1 MSLIRLVAHCALHF
15 VLVVVVEHEGIV
27 PQIQGLSIPLAKY
40 FRLFLLLKW
49 LKCEVY
55 ISYYTFQYKVK
66 QTPGLNRESVTNERH
81 TCESRKKH
89 DENVKCVHGGQAVP
103 EAEFMQSAISGI
115 S

>member
-1 MSLIRLVAHCALHF
+1 M
-15 VLVVVVEHEGIV
+15 
-27 PQIQGLSIPLAKY
+27 
-40 FRLFLLLKW
+40 
-49 LKCEVY
+49 
-55 ISYYTFQYKVK
+55 K